1 MPKNMDKLK
10 RNFEQHNMAVFQV
23 SNQQELFALLNE
35 FISDGTTVGCGDSV
49 TLEQT
54 GLFEYLR
61 KRDITFLDKYQ
72 PGLSHEDKRAIYLR
86 NFTAETFITG
96 SNAITMDGKIFN
108 IDGNGSRVAP
118 IIYGPEQVIIVVGI
132 NKITE
137 NADEAIKRV
146 RQIAA
151 PLDAKRLGKET
162 PCTKLNR
169 CVDCSHKE
177 RICNDFV
184 LIANQFVNDR
194 IKIII
199 VDQELGY

>member
-1 MPKNMDKLK
+1 MQQNLDKLR

-23 SNQQELFALLNE
+23 SNSQEVLALLNE
-35 FISDGTTVGCGDSV
+35 FIKDGTTVGCGDSV

-54 GLFEYLR
+54 GVLDYLR
-61 KRDITFLDKYQ
+61 KKDITFLDKYQ

-86 NFTAETFITG
+86 NFSADTFITG
-96 SNAITMDGKIFN
+96 TNSITVDGKIFN

-118 IIYGPEQVIIVVGI
+118 MIYGPEQVIIVVGT

-137 NADEAIKRV
+137 NVDEAIKRV
-146 RQIAA
+146 RKIAA
-151 PLDAKRLGKET
+151 PLDAKRLGKGT
-162 PCTKLNR
+162 PCTKLN
-169 CVDCSHKE
+169 CCIDCSHKE

-184 LIANQFVNDR
+184 LIANQFAKDR

>member
-1 MPKNMDKLK
+1 MQQNLDKLR

-23 SNQQELFALLNE
+23 SNSQEVLALLNE
-35 FISDGTTVGCGDSV
+35 FIKDGTTVGCGDSV
-49 TLEQT
+49 TLEQM
-54 GLFEYLR
+54 GVLDYLR
-61 KRDITFLDKYQ
+61 KKDITFLDKYQ

-86 NFTAETFITG
+86 NFSADTFITG
-96 SNAITMDGKIFN
+96 TNSITVDGKIFN

-118 IIYGPEQVIIVVGI
+118 MIYGPEQVIIVVGT

-137 NADEAIKRV
+137 NVDEAIKRV
-146 RQIAA
+146 RKIAA
-151 PLDAKRLGKET
+151 PLDAKRLGKGT

-169 CVDCSHKE
+169 CIDCSHKE

-184 LIANQFVNDR
+184 LIANQFAKDR
-194 IKIII
+194 IKIFI

>member
-1 MPKNMDKLK
+1 MQQSIDKLK

-23 SNQQELFALLNE
+23 SNSQELLTILNE
-35 FISDGTTVGCGDSV
+35 FIKDGTAVGCRDSV

-54 GLFEYLR
+54 GVFDYLR
-61 KRDITFLDKYQ
+61 KRDIVFLDKYR

-86 NFTAETFITG
+86 NFTADTFITG
-96 SNAITMDGKIFN
+96 TNAITMDGKIFN
-108 IDGNGSRVAP
+108 IDGNSSRVAP
-118 IIYGPEQVIIVVGI
+118 MIYGPEQVIIVVGT
-132 NKITE
+132 NKITG
-137 NADEAIKRV
+137 NVDEAIKRV

-151 PLDAKRLGKET
+151 PLDAKRLGKGT
-162 PCTKLNR
+162 PCAKLGR
-169 CVDCSHKE
+169 CIDCNHKE

-184 LIANQFVNDR
+184 LIANQFLKDR